1 VHRRTGWVTG
11 WWTAIAVL
19 VLVFAS
25 VPMDASAKTKP
36 VRATIDAALLQD
48 ALANPSKT
56 FSVIVQAVPGA
67 RTGRATRAGAAVQR
81 SGGAPKHALP
91 IVGAASATIK
101 GGALVGLSHDKDVL
115 YISRDA
121 ALRATAETSWGA
133 PLTHTPGIVETG
145 APLVWS
151 TGLSGKGVGIAV
163 VDSGVAPHPDL
174 AGRIVAAIDFTSAS
188 PTVSTTPLGDPGG
201 HGTHVAGLAAG
212 DGTASGGE
220 FEGMAPQANIV
231 DVRVIDATGS
241 SNISTVLRGLQWV
254 LANRATYNIRVV
266 NLSLGAPPAV
276 SYTLDPLATAAE
288 ILTFAGIAVVVAAGN
303 SGPNAGTISSP
314 GYDPY
319 VITVGAVDDNGTVT
333 PDDDAIASFSSRGP
347 TADGAAKP
355 DLVAPGRKM
364 VSLRSPGSALD
375 QLYPERQVTATNS
388 ATADYFR
395 LSGTSMAA
403 PVVAGAIALLL
414 ERNPSLS
421 PEQVKH
427 HLRSTATQVAAA
439 SAADEGAGM
448 LNVAGAV
455 SAVDPTQDYSLL
467 RVTDA
472 FASNMFAYLVGQ
484 PFVWR
489 DPTFNGGVD
498 SSGIPWTS
506 VTWANVTWDAVTWE
520 NTTWEAFSWLGV
532 SWEMVSTEN
541 VSWEAAARLTTG
553 ALGSGGGGWNLVD

>member
-1 VHRRTGWVTG
+1 MGGRTGWVAR
-11 WWTAIAVL
+11 WWAAIAVL

-25 VPMDASAKTKP
+25 VPMDASAKTTP
-36 VRATIDAALLQD
+36 VRTTIDPALLRD
-48 ALANPSKT
+48 ALANPTKT
-56 FSVIVQAVPGA
+56 FAVIVQAVPGA
-67 RTGRATRAGAAVQR
+67 KTGRAARAGAAVQR
-81 SGGAPKHALP
+81 SGGIPKHALP

-101 GGALVGLSHDKDVL
+101 GGALVGLSHDKDVS
-115 YISRDA
+115 YISRDS
-121 ALRATAETSWGA
+121 ALRATAETSWGGSLA
-133 PLTHTPGIVETG
+133 QTPGIVETG
-145 APLVWS
+145 VPSVWS

-174 AGRIVAAIDFTSAS
+174 AGRIVAAIDFTAAS

-212 DGTASGGE
+212 DGTASAGE
-220 FEGMAPQANIV
+220 YEGMAPQANII
-231 DVRVIDATGS
+231 DVRVIDGTGS

-266 NLSLGAPPAV
+266 NLSLGAAPAT

-303 SGPNAGTISSP
+303 SGPGPGTITSP

-319 VITVGAVDDNGTVT
+319 VITVGAVDDNGT
-333 PDDDAIASFSSRGP
+333 PDLTDDSIATFSSRGP

-388 ATADYFR
+388 TTADYFR

-414 ERNPSLS
+414 ERNPTLS

-427 HLRSTATQVAAA
+427 HLRSTATQVASAG
-439 SAADEGAGM
+439 AADEGAGM
-448 LNVAGAV
+448 LDVAGAV

-472 FASNMFAYLVGQ
+472 FATDMFAYLVGQ

-498 SSGIPWTS
+498 SSS
-506 VTWANVTWDAVTWE
+506 VTWELVTWQNVTWDSVTWE
-520 NTTWEAFSWLGV
+520 NVAWESFSWMSV
-532 SWEMVSTEN
+532 SWESVSTES
-541 VSWEAAARLTTG
+541 VTWDAAEPLSAG
-553 ALGSGGGGWNLVD
+553 ALGSSGGGWKLVN